1 MPQKKFKVTNDTNAF
16 LRIREKAAKELIER
30 LNESRDDLNLVVLD
44 GLDAAIVGSTE
55 IEGQTH
61 LIYDRFRI
69 TQIFVNRDG
78 MGADEAEEYCEYNVE
93 GAHYGQG
100 SPIFADVIV

>member
-1 MPQKKFKVTNDTNAF
+1 MPQKKFKVTNDTKSF
-16 LRIREKAAKELIER
+16 LRIREKVAKELIER
-30 LNESRDDLNLVVLD
+30 LKESRDDLNLVVLD

-93 GAHYGQG
+93 GAHYGDG
-100 SPIFADVIV
+100 GPIFADIIV

>member
-1 MPQKKFKVTNDTNAF
+1 MPQKKFKVTNDTKSL

-30 LNESRDDLNLVVLD
+30 LTADRDDLNLVVLD

-55 IEGQTH
+55 VDGQTH

-69 TQIFVNRDG
+69 SQIFVNRDG

-93 GAHYGQG
+93 GAHYGDG
-100 SPIFADVIV
+100 GPIFVDLIV